1 MHDNSYE
8 RLCDDMH
15 LVGQEI
21 YPDPDNLF
29 SVTLFSGF
37 DLNYDNPK
45 QTAIPKWSQYY
56 EWKDLESVSV
66 DEEGCFYHKGKLPRV
81 RWVVRKCAR

>member
-8 RLCDDMH
+8 RLCDDMY

-56 EWKDLESVSV
+56 EWKDLESVLV
-66 DEEGCFYHKGKLPRV
+66 DEKGCFYHKGKLPLV
-81 RWVVRKCAR
+81 RWVDRKCVR